1 MEESVLKATTRSEK
15 PKKVRDTGFIPGVLN
30 GANASAT
37 SVQFEGSAMNKVIS
51 SHGDNA
57 KIWVELDN
65 TKKFGFIKEV
75 QRFPMDGRLMHITI
89 QLVTEDQEIKMQLP
103 ISYYGLEELEKGL
116 LQVQVFKP
124 EVQVF
129 GKAVLMPDVV
139 EVDVAKKALGD
150 NITASDFALPKELK
164 ILDAED
170 EAYAGIKAMKEV
182 VVEETEEATAAP
194 AVEEEA

>member
-164 ILDAED
+164 VLDAED

>member
-164 ILDAED
+164 VLDAED

-194 AVEEEA
+194 AVEEA

>member
-75 QRFPMDGRLMHITI
+75 QRFPMDGKLMHITI

-164 ILDAED
+164 VLDAED